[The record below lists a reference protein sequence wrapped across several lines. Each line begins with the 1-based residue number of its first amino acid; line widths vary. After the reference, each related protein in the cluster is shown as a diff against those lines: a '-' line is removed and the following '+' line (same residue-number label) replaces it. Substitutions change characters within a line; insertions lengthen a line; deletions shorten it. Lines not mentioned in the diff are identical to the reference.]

1 MQLIQCTYNHIFFF
15 QTSWKDGLSK
25 KDHAGIWSFLYYR
38 ERWYFFSSKIWSY
51 SLGGKW
57 KIIFL
62 KKNTCKYDIFFKC
75 SKKMVFSKKLYWNM
89 IFLVLSGKMV
99 FFPKKTWYFFFGR
112 EIEDDL
118 FQEILGNMIFSVNTY
133 RCYKDDAVTLCI
145 CDFLFQENVNS
156 SYRAGF
162 ISLLAVV

>member
-1 MQLIQCTYNHIFFF
+1 M
-15 QTSWKDGLSK
+15 
-25 KDHAGIWSFLYYR
+25 YYR

-99 FFPKKTWYFFFGR
+99 FFPKKHDISSLDGKSKMIFFKKYMEIWYFLLIRTGVTKMMLWPSAFAIFFSKKMS
-112 EIEDDL
+112 
-118 FQEILGNMIFSVNTY
+118 ILHTGQGS
-133 RCYKDDAVTLCI
+133 
-145 CDFLFQENVNS
+145 FLF
-156 SYRAGF
+156 
-162 ISLLAVV
+162 